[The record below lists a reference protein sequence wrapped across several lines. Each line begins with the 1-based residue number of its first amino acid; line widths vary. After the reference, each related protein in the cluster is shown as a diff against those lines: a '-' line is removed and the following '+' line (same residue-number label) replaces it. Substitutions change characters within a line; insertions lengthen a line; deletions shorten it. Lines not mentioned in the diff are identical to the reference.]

1 MQSFP
6 VDLPFASEHLTVWC
20 LDFRPLIGTP
30 RAPQK
35 DTEKLDTWKFW
46 ENHQT
51 TISEYLGNNFGIVR
65 HLFWSCH
72 KAKDDPKFG
81 WRFHLVQRPCLVNR
95 FWSSFF
101 SSMGICAHQL
111 PKDWR
116 WLKTVE
122 DLPCQEFGEVMQCES
137 PKNSF
142 HMEGGDW
149 TFVWNPSPGILWGD
163 LLTSWEKGPR
173 NERCGLVSCQKML
186 HLGWLGW
193 LLLYTSGK

>member
-1 MQSFP
+1 MQSLP
-6 VDLPFASEHLTVWC
+6 VDLPFASESVIIVCC

-35 DTEKLDTWKFW
+35 DTEKLDTWKFC

-65 HLFWSCH
+65 HLFFSCH

-101 SSMGICAHQL
+101 FINGDLCSPA
-111 PKDWR
+111 PER
-116 WLKTVE
+116 LKTVE
-122 DLPCQEFGEVMQCES
+122 DLPGVWWSDAMRVSQEFLSHGGRRLDFCVEPISWNPLGRSPYLLGKRAAKWEVRVGFL
-137 PKNSF
+137 PKNA
-142 HMEGGDW
+142 
-149 TFVWNPSPGILWGD
+149 
-163 LLTSWEKGPR
+163 TSW
-173 NERCGLVSCQKML
+173 MA
-186 HLGWLGW
+186 WMA
-193 LLLYTSGK
+193 TSVH